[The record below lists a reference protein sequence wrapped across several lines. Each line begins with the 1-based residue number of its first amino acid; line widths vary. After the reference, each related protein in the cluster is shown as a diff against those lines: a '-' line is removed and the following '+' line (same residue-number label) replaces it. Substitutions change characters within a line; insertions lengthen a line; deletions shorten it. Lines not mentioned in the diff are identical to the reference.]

1 MYNMPQKSN
10 KNSTK
15 FDEELFLEIAKEM
28 GIEVAE
34 GPGLDMVD
42 GKEVDVMDL
51 LFNEDHG
58 FFRTARTAPSPQKPP
73 QDSPED
79 S

>member
-1 MYNMPQKSN
+1 MP

-15 FDEELFLEIAKEM
+15 FDEELFLEIAREM

-34 GPGLDMVD
+34 GPGPDMVD

-58 FFRTARTAPSPQKPP
+58 FFRTDSSPQKPP
-73 QDSPED
+73 HDSPED

>member
-1 MYNMPQKSN
+1 MPKKPN
-10 KNSTK
+10 KNSEI
-15 FDEELFLEIAKEM
+15 FDEELFLEIAREM

-34 GPGLDMVD
+34 GPGPDMVD

-51 LFNEDHG
+51 FFNEDYG
-58 FFRTARTAPSPQKPP
+58 FFRTHSSTEPP

>member
-1 MYNMPQKSN
+1 MPQKPN
-10 KNSTK
+10 KNSEI
-15 FDEELFLEIAKEM
+15 FDEELFLEVAREM

-34 GPGLDMVD
+34 GPGPDMVD

-51 LFNEDHG
+51 FFNEDYG
-58 FFRTARTAPSPQKPP
+58 FFRTNRPSQKPP